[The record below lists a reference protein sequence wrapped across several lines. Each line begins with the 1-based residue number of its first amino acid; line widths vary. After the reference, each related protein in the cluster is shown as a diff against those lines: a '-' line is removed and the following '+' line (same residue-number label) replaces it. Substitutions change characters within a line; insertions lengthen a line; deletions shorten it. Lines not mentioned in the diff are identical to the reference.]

1 MRRSKRR
8 IACSGFFFAEAPSPL
23 NPSAFFSVYVY
34 VLFSF
39 RRKKREPE
47 KKAGNMPRKQPLLSP
62 VSGTCLPCKK
72 HFAGL
77 FFFFLPFFFF
87 L

>member
-47 KKAGNMPRKQPLLSP
+47 KKAGNPP
-62 VSGTCLPCKK
+62 
-72 HFAGL
+72 GL
-77 FFFFLPFFFF
+77 ARRARPSAALAFPAKIFCGAFL
-87 L
+87 